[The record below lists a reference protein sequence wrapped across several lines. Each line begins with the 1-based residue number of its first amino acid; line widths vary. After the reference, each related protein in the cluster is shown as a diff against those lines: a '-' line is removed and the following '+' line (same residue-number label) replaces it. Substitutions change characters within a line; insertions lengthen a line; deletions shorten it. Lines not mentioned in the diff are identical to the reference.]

1 MKGMTRAQFN
11 LGLMHA
17 MGQGVPENPMKA
29 YAWFAVAAADG
40 DPAAKQNR
48 DFIEKKLSAKQ
59 KAEYRK
65 AGQALAEKIK
75 P

>member
-1 MKGMTRAQFN
+1 MARAQFN
-11 LGLMHA
+11 LALMYA
-17 MGQGVPENPMKA
+17 LGQGVPKDTVKA

-48 DFIEKKLSAKQ
+48 DFIEKSLTSAQ
-59 KAEYRK
+59 KVKFKK
-65 AGQALAEKIK
+65 AAQELAEKLK